1 MSTSISILGNTGRD
15 ASLRYSDKG
24 TAIATFPIASNSFK
38 NSPEGK
44 VKVTHWFNVTA
55 FGKVAENLAAN
66 VRKGSHLLVQG
77 RLSLRP
83 WLTENGEPRAGAEV
97 VLQSYEFATN
107 SQSETTETEESPEP
121 AELAEPGQSNVESTT
136 DEPFVD
142 QF

>member
-1 MSTSISILGNTGRD
+1 M
-15 ASLRYSDKG
+15 
-24 TAIATFPIASNSFK
+24 
-38 NSPEGK
+38 
-44 VKVTHWFNVTA
+44 KVTHWFNVTA

-77 RLSLRP
+77 RLSFRP
-83 WLTENGEPRAGAEV
+83 WLTKNGEPRAGAEV